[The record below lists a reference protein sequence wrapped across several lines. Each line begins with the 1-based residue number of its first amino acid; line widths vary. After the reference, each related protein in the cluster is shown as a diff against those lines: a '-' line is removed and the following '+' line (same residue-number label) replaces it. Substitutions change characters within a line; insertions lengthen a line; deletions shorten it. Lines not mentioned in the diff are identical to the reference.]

1 MVSVAPA
8 EMETSLSQPYEPE
21 QEIVPHDQTEIAIS
35 RTRSLL
41 DRVRAKSPVTLLGA
55 PLIREL
61 SKDLNLRRRKGKRP
75 VTAFRLALALRTL
88 VRASQYWQPGSLV
101 PVSNGLELF
110 EDDKPVSRTARG
122 LADAKAA
129 KAARRKIADAS
140 AAIDKI
146 EAILTCP
153 EVTIFVPVN
162 LDALVLLRM
171 EVETLQE
178 LTKVP
183 IGLQRGHPVLSL
195 IVRGL
200 HEKYFDLTGSW
211 LRERGDP
218 RRPDQ
223 FISNSLIK
231 VMRPLTPVD
240 ISDEVLGQ
248 TVETAI
254 KRKKNKRL

>member
-1 MVSVAPA
+1 
-8 EMETSLSQPYEPE
+8 MEISLSQPYEPE
-21 QEIVPHDQTEIAIS
+21 QEIVPYDQTEIAIS
-35 RTRSLL
+35 RIRSLL
-41 DRVRAKSPVTLLGA
+41 DRVRAESPVALLGA

-61 SKDLNLRRRKGKRP
+61 SKELNGRRRKDKRP
-75 VTAFRLALALRTL
+75 ITACRLALAMRTV
-88 VRASQYWQPGSLV
+88 VRATQNWQTGSIL
-101 PVSNGLELF
+101 PASKGIELF
-110 EDDKPVSRTARG
+110 EDDKPVSRTTRG
-122 LADAKAA
+122 LADVKAA
-129 KAARRKIADAS
+129 KAARRKLADAS

-146 EAILTCP
+146 EAILSCP

-162 LDALVLLRM
+162 LDALVLLRL

-178 LTKVP
+178 LTRVP

-195 IVRGL
+195 IVSAL

-218 RRPDQ
+218 RRPDR

-254 KRKKNKRL
+254 KKKKNKRP